1 MRDAMNHM
9 TIEFRPSK
17 RERAM
22 KPVLGAL
29 AVLATVA
36 TLGLMVA
43 GPAALAPAGDATALA
58 RGATPAPI
66 EVAIVPGSIEVIG
79 TRARVARA
87 DEGRFVP
94 AAYRPR

>member
-1 MRDAMNHM
+1 MNRS
-9 TIEFRPSK
+9 TIDFRPSK
-17 RERAM
+17 SDRAM

-29 AVLATVA
+29 ALFATVA

-43 GPAALAPAGDATALA
+43 APAALAPANDAAVLA
-58 RGATPAPI
+58 QRAAAAPV
-66 EVAIVPGSIEVIG
+66 EVAIVPGSIHVVG

>member
-1 MRDAMNHM
+1 MNHT
-9 TIEFRPSK
+9 TIEFHPSK
-17 RERAM
+17 RDRAL

-36 TLGLMVA
+36 TLGLMVV
-43 GPAALAPAGDATALA
+43 GPVALAPSGDAAVLA
-58 RGATPAPI
+58 RRAAPAPI
-66 EVAIVPGSIEVIG
+66 EVAIVPGSIQVVG

-87 DEGRFVP
+87 DENRFVP